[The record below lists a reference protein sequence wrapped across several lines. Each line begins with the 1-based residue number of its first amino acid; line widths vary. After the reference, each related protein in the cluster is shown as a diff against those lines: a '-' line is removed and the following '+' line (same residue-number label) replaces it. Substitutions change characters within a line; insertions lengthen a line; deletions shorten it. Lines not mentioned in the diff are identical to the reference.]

1 MSKKKVAKTTKKKSK
16 RRRTPMVDVSS
27 EHAPALTLGQLESFN
42 EVFHH
47 IYAQPSVVGNG
58 KIRKAFEIVGNTV
71 QEFKEAL
78 QEEEDEEG

>member
-1 MSKKKVAKTTKKKSK
+1 MSKKKTAKTTKKKTK
-16 RRRTPMVDVSS
+16 RRRTPVVDVLS
-27 EHAPALTLGQLESFN
+27 EHAPALTLEQLELFN

-47 IYAQPSVVGNG
+47 VYAQPYVVGNE
-58 KIRKAFEIVGNTV
+58 KTRKAFEIVGKIV